1 MRPILFHIGSFPI
14 HSYGVMLVIAFLIGL
29 QLVRVRAPR
38 LGIDTNRITDALVG
52 ALFAGV
58 LGARLTFFA
67 LEWPYY
73 AAHPAEMFS
82 IQFAGLT
89 SFGGLAFGLIWM
101 LIWCKRTKTPV
112 FTMMDCIAPSFLIA
126 TAIGRVGCL
135 LNGCCYGGVCDAS
148 FPLKTFIDG
157 QWHVAAQVYDSVMNL
172 IGLVIL
178 LVVEKRT
185 KLLSGQAAGLALVF
199 TGLSRFIYEFSRGG
213 TLAQV
218 NSGAATSEYLIGH
231 ITEAQIAALVVMLIG
246 GGIFVAVIK
255 KPVHQAEFSPDSSV
269 N

>member
-1 MRPILFHIGSFPI
+1 
-14 HSYGVMLVIAFLIGL
+14 MLVIAFLVGL
-29 QLVRVRAPR
+29 ALVRKRAPIM
-38 LGIDTNRITDALVG
+38 GIDSNRITDALVG

-58 LGARLTFFA
+58 IGARLTFFV

-73 AAHPAEMFS
+73 AAHPMEMLS

-101 LIWCKRTKTPV
+101 LLWCKRTRTPIY
-112 FTMMDCIAPSFLIA
+112 TMMDCIAPSFLIA

-148 FPLKTFIDG
+148 FPLRIWVDG

-172 IGLVIL
+172 IGLAIL
-178 LVVEKRT
+178 LIIEKRT
-185 KLLSGQAAGLALVF
+185 KLLSGQAAGLALIF

-218 NSGAATSEYLIGH
+218 NSGVATSEYLIGH
-231 ITEAQIAALVVMLIG
+231 ITEAQIAALVV
-246 GGIFVAVIK
+246 VAVGVGIIMHAAK
-255 KPVHQAEFSPDSSV
+255 KPEHQPEFPTEAPAA
-269 N
+269 